1 MIHLVSSFLCTSC
14 SILAPVFVI
23 LSVCWQYCVVTGYTE
38 VALPPSISVL
48 SAHLHLPLS
57 LHFDTTAPTCCWS
70 AFLSVH
76 SCVSVC
82 LQSAWCCSDVTEVT
96 WTYRSLLYPFLLA
109 AVFSLLHPSCAG
121 SVNVYIVGVG
131 DGESVPVNSGPVVML
146 SHLIPSSC
154 HFFSVFAKIP
164 QQLAKVWESENFVDP
179 ERRIVSHKWVTL

>member
-14 SILAPVFVI
+14 RILAPVCVI